1 MMPLCGL
8 VLHLAGVL
16 ALEPVEVPPLLPPSA
31 DAPDPE
37 LALEEPKVLPPLGDA
52 MRRAYGAA
60 GLAAILGLP
69 LFPTA
74 ALGVASAVPLAML
87 GAMFLGLFVGP
98 FAGAAAAGLLVG
110 GLVGAFSVV
119 TTGAAALA
127 AWPGEQGTSRIAFVG
142 SLALLHGALVAPVAA
157 LIPLAL
163 LSVPTFLLLAGL
175 FDFGAV
181 HDGNSTFR
189 LLSLL
194 SLGGAAG
201 SAGVLVLAVLGT
213 ACAVVL
219 GGALSP
225 ALAVLLG
232 RALTG
237 GE

>member
-98 FAGAAAAGLLVG
+98 FAGPPRPVCWW
-110 GLVGAFSVV
+110 VV
-119 TTGAAALA
+119 WWGRFL
-127 AWPGEQGTSRIAFVG
+127 WSPPGQRPWRRGRESR
-142 SLALLHGALVAPVAA
+142 
-157 LIPLAL
+157 
-163 LSVPTFLLLAGL
+163 
-175 FDFGAV
+175 
-181 HDGNSTFR
+181 
-189 LLSLL
+189 
-194 SLGGAAG
+194 
-201 SAGVLVLAVLGT
+201 
-213 ACAVVL
+213 
-219 GGALSP
+219 
-225 ALAVLLG
+225 G
-232 RALTG
+232 RHA
-237 GE
+237 